1 MASPNISEAV
11 TATLR
16 SYSKEIADNVTNNNA
31 LLTWL
36 SKSDSVRTCDG
47 GTTIDE
53 QLDYQEN
60 PNAGSF
66 SGFDII
72 PMQASE
78 VFTAASF
85 GWKEYAVAIMMS
97 GREQAINSGESK
109 IFDLWKGRI
118 KNAQRTMANL
128 LSEHLAGDGTGNGGK
143 DITGLA
149 AAIPTDPTTGTY
161 GDINAATWA
170 FWRSQ
175 LEDTAATI
183 DASTITPAMNRL
195 WAKCTRG
202 TRMPK
207 LILAGETFFTTYE
220 AALQSLLRFTTER
233 TAKFGFSTLKYKDA
247 DVVMD
252 NDWMT
257 ATRAYFINTDSLKW
271 RPHKDHN
278 MVPMDERHPIN
289 QNAKGTFLYF
299 MGNLTCSA
307 RKDHGLLIGD

>member
-1 MASPNISEAV
+1 MASPNLTEAV

-16 SYSKEIADNVTNNNA
+16 NYSQEIADNVTNNNA
-31 LLTWL
+31 FLTWL
-36 SKSDSVRTCDG
+36 SKADSIKTCDG

-60 PNAGSF
+60 PNGGSF
-66 SGFDII
+66 SGYDIL
-72 PMQASE
+72 PMSATE

-85 GWKEYAVAIMMS
+85 AWKEYAVSVMMS
-97 GREQAINSGESK
+97 GREMGINSGKSR

-128 LSEHLAGDGTGNGGK
+128 LSEGIASDGTGNGGK
-143 DITGLA
+143 DVTGLA
-149 AAIPTDPTTGTY
+149 AAIPTDPTTGIY
-161 GDINAATWA
+161 GDINAATWP

-183 DASTITPAMNRL
+183 TTTTITPAMNSL
-195 WAKCTRG
+195 WAKCVRG
-202 TRMPK
+202 TRYPK
-207 LILAGETFFTTYE
+207 LILAGESFFTIYE
-220 AALQSLLRFTTER
+220 ATLMSLQRFTTER
-233 TAKFGFSTLKYKDA
+233 KAKYGFSTLAYKDA

-252 NDWMT
+252 NDWMS
-257 ATRAYFINTDSLKW
+257 AYRAYFINTDSLKW
-271 RPHKDHN
+271 RPHKDYN
-278 MVPMDERHPIN
+278 MVPMDERSPIN
-289 QNAKGTFLYF
+289 QNAKGTFIYW